1 MNLLFIG
8 GRRSKYG
15 LPGLVSAVARV
26 QHHYNVAVRAGAGK
40 RSSCLSRGC
49 CQCGNDLT
57 AALCGI
63 GFRRCF
69 LSFRDAACRPASSG
83 SNAAVR
89 DFLCWIQFL
98 CSGSL
103 EKGSQPD
110 RLFLRVLFDDQAF
123 QIFLRNAASGNQ
135 KYQMITGNLRSF
147 YRSCSIIQ
155 RSALRFRSVQG
166 NDHTG
171 LASILAGGQI
181 YILHFRG
188 CGGADCPVS
197 EAAER
202 PRSDTAV
209 FFFCSFFTISFVM
222 IHS

>member
-1 MNLLFIG
+1 M
-8 GRRSKYG
+8 
-15 LPGLVSAVARV
+15 ARV

-63 GFRRCF
+63 GF

-89 DFLCWIQFL
+89 DFLCGIQFL

-110 RLFLRVLFDDQAF
+110 RLFLRVLFDGQAF

-135 KYQMITGNLRSF
+135 KYQMIAGNLRSF

-181 YILHFRG
+181 YILQFRG
-188 CGGADCPVS
+188 CGGADCRYQKQQKGP
-197 EAAER
+197 
-202 PRSDTAV
+202 DQTQQC
-209 FFFCSFFTISFVM
+209 FFSAHFSQSPL
-222 IHS
+222 